1 MAPKANTQE
10 EKQPIMQHIAAFRKV
25 IISSAVGI
33 LVAFIFC
40 FYFFGDSLVDFLS
53 APIRQRGIQIIYT
66 AVSEA
71 LLTKLKVS
79 LIAGIV
85 LASPYVIYKFWG
97 FISPALYPNERKR
110 FGSLMLVITLLFC
123 LGIVFCYAVVYSLAL
138 DFFLVAGEGLA
149 TPMLSIDNYVGYL
162 FSFALPFGIAFQVPV
177 IIYMTTSLGVTTGEG
192 LVKARKFVIF
202 AIFVIAA
209 VLTPPDV
216 VSQVLMA
223 FPMLVLYEVSI
234 IVARK
239 VKPRRDRRKET
250 VNDN

>member
-1 MAPKANTQE
+1 MAPKANMQE

-85 LASPYVIYKFWG
+85 LASPYVIFKFWG

-110 FGSLMLVITLLFC
+110 FGSLMLVILLLFC
-123 LGIVFCYAVVYSLAL
+123 LGIVF
-138 DFFLVAGEGLA
+138 
-149 TPMLSIDNYVGYL
+149 
-162 FSFALPFGIAFQVPV
+162 
-177 IIYMTTSLGVTTGEG
+177 
-192 LVKARKFVIF
+192 
-202 AIFVIAA
+202 
-209 VLTPPDV
+209 
-216 VSQVLMA
+216 
-223 FPMLVLYEVSI
+223 
-234 IVARK
+234 
-239 VKPRRDRRKET
+239 
-250 VNDN
+250 

>member
-1 MAPKANTQE
+1 MQE

-85 LASPYVIYKFWG
+85 LASPYVIFKFWG

-110 FGSLMLVITLLFC
+110 FGSLMLVILLLFC

>member
-10 EKQPIMQHIAAFRKV
+10 EKQPILQHIAALRKV
-25 IISSAVGI
+25 IISSAIGI

-40 FYFFGDSLVDFLS
+40 FYFFGDRLVDFLS
-53 APIRQRGIQIIYT
+53 EPIRQRGIQIIYT

-85 LASPYVIYKFWG
+85 LASPYVLHKFWG
-97 FISPALYPNERKR
+97 FIKPALYPSERKR
-110 FGSLMLVITLLFC
+110 FSTLMLVILLLFC
-123 LGIVFCYAVVYSLAL
+123 LGIIFCYAVVYSLAL

-177 IIYMTTSLGVTTGEG
+177 IIYMTTSLGITTGEG
-192 LVKARKFVIF
+192 LVKARKFVVF
-202 AIFVIAA
+202 AIFVVAA
-209 VLTPPDV
+209 ILTPPDV

-223 FPMLVLYEVSI
+223 FPMLVLYEISI
-234 IVARK
+234 LVARR
-239 VKPRRDRRKET
+239 VKPRQDRSKET
-250 VNDN
+250 VTEN

>member
-1 MAPKANTQE
+1 
-10 EKQPIMQHIAAFRKV
+10 
-25 IISSAVGI
+25 
-33 LVAFIFC
+33 
-40 FYFFGDSLVDFLS
+40 
-53 APIRQRGIQIIYT
+53 
-66 AVSEA
+66 
-71 LLTKLKVS
+71 
-79 LIAGIV
+79 
-85 LASPYVIYKFWG
+85 
-97 FISPALYPNERKR
+97 
-110 FGSLMLVITLLFC
+110 
-123 LGIVFCYAVVYSLAL
+123 
-138 DFFLVAGEGLA
+138 
-149 TPMLSIDNYVGYL
+149 MLSIDNYVGYL

>member
-1 MAPKANTQE
+1 MAPKANMQE

-85 LASPYVIYKFWG
+85 LASPYVIFKFWG

-202 AIFVIAA
+202 AIFV
-209 VLTPPDV
+209 
-216 VSQVLMA
+216 
-223 FPMLVLYEVSI
+223 
-234 IVARK
+234 
-239 VKPRRDRRKET
+239 
-250 VNDN
+250 

>member
-192 LVKARKFVIF
+192 LIKARKFVIF